1 MPPPAYC
8 VARTFPAEPTTTYR
22 FDRHYL
28 LYALKGSMRLEV
40 KERSWS
46 LPPARAAWIAAG
58 ADITV
63 TLDRPVDVCS
73 LLFATDVFARPR
85 ADLTVFEMTP
95 LLRELVRELRPFGPE
110 LDDLPPEAR
119 QLFDTAA
126 MLAERACDRP
136 SPASMPSGRS
146 DPVRRALAET
156 EARLADEAID
166 FATIA
171 AAAHLT
177 PRTLARRF
185 ETELGMT
192 WRQAQRQL
200 RMIRAIEALSE
211 GDRAVTDIAISVGY
225 ASPSA
230 FNAAFRDFTGLAPGA
245 WRDGTRRGGSA
256 A

>member
-8 VARTFPAEPTTTYR
+8 VARTFPAEPTATYR

-28 LYALKGSMRLEV
+28 LYALAGSMRLEAQG
-40 KERSWS
+40 RSWS

-73 LLFATDVFARPR
+73 LLFASDAFARPH

-95 LLRELVRELRPFGPE
+95 LLRELVRELRPFGPD

-119 QLFDTAA
+119 QLFETAA
-126 MLAERACDRP
+126 MLAERACGRP
-136 SPASMPSGRS
+136 SPASMPTGQS

-156 EARLADEAID
+156 EARLADETVN

-171 AAAHLT
+171 AAARLT

-185 ETELGMT
+185 EAELGMT
-192 WRQAQRQL
+192 WRQAQRRL
-200 RMIRAIEALSE
+200 RMIRAIEALSD
-211 GDRAVTDIAISVGY
+211 GNRALTDIAVSVGY
-225 ASPSA
+225 SSSSA
-230 FNAAFRDFTGLAPGA
+230 FNAAFRDFTGLAPSV
-245 WRDGTRRGGSA
+245 WRDNARRG
-256 A
+256 